1 MSSNS
6 KKSTQSLTEG
16 YRGNGVQIPTYS
28 KPAPMPKKVTPTSGN
43 NNPNST
49 NKK

>member
-1 MSSNS
+1 MANNS

-28 KPAPMPKKVTPTSGN
+28 KPAPMPQKVTPVSGN
-43 NNPNST
+43 NNSTT